1 MLVLARRPGERVRI
15 GPDVR
20 ITVVAISAS
29 QVRIAIEAP
38 DHVAVHREEVF
49 ERIEEANREAARAAS
64 AAALTQIEVAFAPGG
79 RE

>member
-15 GPDVR
+15 GAEVR
-20 ITVVAISAS
+20 ITIVSVTAS
-29 QVRIAIEAP
+29 HVRIAIEAP

-49 ERIEEANREAARAAS
+49 ERIEEANRQAARAAS
-64 AAALTQIEVAFAPGG
+64 AAALTQIEGAFEPGG